1 MHLPVRV
8 LQAESEALMQ
18 AGASTETIGRASVSS
33 DEVPA
38 GKGLETTL
46 GRLGP
51 WATPRRSPREA
62 NPANRSSGK
71 SVRAGAAR
79 AQLRS
84 PDPGRSQGARS
95 RSAGRTPA
103 SPDLA
108 KGRQLLIYGPE
119 KRQECLRFVG
129 ITGKT
134 VTIDIEAS
142 RTY

>member
-62 NPANRSSGK
+62 HAANRSSESAEAEPFLAGCRQRTPPERPAK
-71 SVRAGAAR
+71 ASGPGQLERSSGVRIQGGHRGRGAGARVAPLQAR
-79 AQLRS
+79 TSLKA
-84 PDPGRSQGARS
+84 AN
-95 RSAGRTPA
+95 
-103 SPDLA
+103 
-108 KGRQLLIYGPE
+108 
-119 KRQECLRFVG
+119 C
-129 ITGKT
+129 
-134 VTIDIEAS
+134 
-142 RTY
+142 